1 MQDIIVI
8 TNQLGSFMTNCYTVY
23 NSATREAVLIDPASN
38 ARFLSNMLTN
48 QQLNCIAVLLT
59 HGHIDHMEALPELLN
74 LIGHK
79 VPVYAAEAEVE
90 VLNDPR
96 KNLSAMLTDQ
106 VVTIKPDVLLQDGQE
121 MELLGT
127 TVRCLLVPGHTQG
140 GMCYYLEENQ
150 ILFSG
155 DTLFSRSI
163 GRSDFPTGDGKLL
176 IAAIREKL
184 FALPNATTVYPG
196 HNERTTIGREKENN
210 PFLADF

>member
-23 NSATREAVLIDPASN
+23 NSATREAVIIDPAAN
-38 ARFLSNMLTN
+38 ARFISNMLVS
-48 QQLNCIAVLLT
+48 QQLNCVAVLLT

-79 VPVYAAEAEVE
+79 VPVYASVSEAE

-106 VVTIKPDVLLQDGQE
+106 VVTLKPDVLLEDGQTI
-121 MELLGT
+121 ELLGT
-127 TVRCLLVPGHTQG
+127 SIQCILVPGHTQG

-150 ILFSG
+150 MLFSG
-155 DTLFSRSI
+155 DTLFARSI
-163 GRSDFPTGDGKLL
+163 GRSDFPTGDGDLL
-176 IAAIREKL
+176 IRMIRERL
-184 FALPNATTVYPG
+184 LVLPDSVTVYPG
-196 HNERTTIGREKENN
+196 HNERTTIGREKVSN
-210 PFLADF
+210 PFLAG